1 MRHSSGEENLGRV
14 AERISGAVE
23 EFCGL
28 RKRFR
33 QQFHMAELCDFV
45 RDRTG
50 VAPDSP
56 GRILRQ
62 LRSLGKLNYRV
73 VDRRSS
79 LYEMTRLEPKQGVT
93 LLSDQFAIRSADC
106 RTARTAMLFETLPE
120 RHHDD
125 G

>member
-1 MRHSSGEENLGRV
+1 MRDSNGEENLGRV

-23 EFCGL
+23 EFCGGTQ
-28 RKRFR
+28 R
-33 QQFHMAELCDFV
+33 FHMAELSDFV

-62 LRSLGKLNYRV
+62 LRSRGKLNYRV

-79 LYEMTRLEPKQGVT
+79 LYEMTRLEPRQE
-93 LLSDQFAIRSADC
+93 R
-106 RTARTAMLFETLPE
+106 LF
-120 RHHDD
+120 